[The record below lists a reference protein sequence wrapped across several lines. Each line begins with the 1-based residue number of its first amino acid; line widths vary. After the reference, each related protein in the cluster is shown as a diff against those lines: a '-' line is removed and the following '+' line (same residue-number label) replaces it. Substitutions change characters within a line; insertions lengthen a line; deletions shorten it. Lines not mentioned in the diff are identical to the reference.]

1 MGLVWRTFSG
11 VVTRIMQFVFSL
23 PTLEDKESSKI
34 NWRQLEEWVIM
45 MYMMDTNGELNI
57 LTLAK
62 A

>member
-23 PTLEDKESSKI
+23 PTLEAKESSKI

>member
-11 VVTRIMQFVFSL
+11 VVTRIKQFVFSL

>member
-45 MYMMDTNGELNI
+45 MYLMDTNGELNI

>member
-57 LTLAK
+57 MTLAK

>member
-45 MYMMDTNGELNI
+45 MYMMDTNGALNI

>member
-1 MGLVWRTFSG
+1 MGFVWRTFSG

>member
-45 MYMMDTNGELNI
+45 IYMMDTNGELNI

>member
-34 NWRQLEEWVIM
+34 NWRQLEECVIM

-57 LTLAK
+57 LNLAK

>member
-45 MYMMDTNGELNI
+45 MNMMDTNGELNI

>member
-23 PTLEDKESSKI
+23 PTLEGKESSKI

>member
-1 MGLVWRTFSG
+1 
-11 VVTRIMQFVFSL
+11 MQFVFSL
-23 PTLEDKESSKI
+23 PTLEDKDSSKI

-45 MYMMDTNGELNI
+45 MYMMDNNGELNI

>member
-23 PTLEDKESSKI
+23 PTLEDKVSSKI

>member
-11 VVTRIMQFVFSL
+11 GVTMIMQIVFSL

>member
-23 PTLEDKESSKI
+23 PTLEDKDSSKI